1 MEGFAIAYIILHDV
15 TVLLR
20 EPVDPT
26 ARTKVNITVYV
37 HASSSW
43 MLCHAMHAS
52 LVSGI
57 Q

>member
-1 MEGFAIAYIILHDV
+1 MEAFAIAYTILHDV
-15 TVLLR
+15 TVPLR

-26 ARTKVNITVYV
+26 ARTKVNTTENI

-43 MLCHAMHAS
+43 MLSHTMHTF
-52 LVSGI
+52 LVFGM

>member
-1 MEGFAIAYIILHDV
+1 MEEFAIAYIILHDV
-15 TVLLR
+15 TVPLR

-26 ARTKVNITVYV
+26 ASIKVNTTVYI

-43 MLCHAMHAS
+43 MLSHPMYAL
-52 LVSGI
+52 LVFGM